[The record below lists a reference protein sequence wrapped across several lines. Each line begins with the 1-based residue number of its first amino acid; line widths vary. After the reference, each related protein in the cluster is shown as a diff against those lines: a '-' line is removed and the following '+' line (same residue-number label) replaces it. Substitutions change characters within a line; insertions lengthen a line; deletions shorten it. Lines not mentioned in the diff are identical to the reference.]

1 MTSVERLASVLA
13 AISHDLD
20 HPGTNQ
26 SFLIATSN
34 PLVSLY
40 QVRSLAFFSIKY
52 YLLYCDVQYIL
63 FKRYNPLSYLVTT
76 VPYFRRFAIFHSY

>member
-1 MTSVERLASVLA
+1 MTAVERLASLLA

-34 PLVSLY
+34 PLVPLY
-40 QVRSLAFFSIKY
+40 QVLIVYGFLYRSN
-52 YLLYCDVQYIL
+52 IL
-63 FKRYNPLSYLVTT
+63 F
-76 VPYFRRFAIFHSY
+76 IFTLCQSFSFLQFLI

>member
-1 MTSVERLASVLA
+1 MVQSMTSIERLASLLA

-34 PLVSLY
+34 PLVPLY
-40 QVRSLAFFSIKY
+40 QVTIT
-52 YLLYCDVQYIL
+52 DE
-63 FKRYNPLSYLVTT
+63 
-76 VPYFRRFAIFHSY
+76 IFM

>member
-1 MTSVERLASVLA
+1 MSDLQLVQTMTAVERLASLLA

-34 PLVSLY
+34 PLVPLY
-40 QVRSLAFFSIKY
+40 QVWVYLQMHFIADRTATPYDRLLAIG
-52 YLLYCDVQYIL
+52 VIIIIV
-63 FKRYNPLSYLVTT
+63 RLV
-76 VPYFRRFAIFHSY
+76 AG